1 MNEQDNKDSII
12 ASYELTASHK
22 EEDSISEHEMD
33 DMIRE
38 SEDENHTALPSQS
51 QTRKISHFV
60 CSHFLWLII
69 CVVIFVLCIFLS
81 NLCFKLQDRKTLNSV
96 GEYSINQIS
105 LEETSNMTILEKINI
120 INGDCYYTDLN
131 FDYTDKHSY
140 GEIHDLAV
148 KELDAF
154 FTECLDIPITVDGIY
169 EMYINKYMISSDTP
183 NQSFTGWV
191 ININYFGFQ
200 LNFVMDYDTAKILSM
215 TFVLDPEKNSYYSVD
230 TLMELPYY
238 NSYIAPLDGF
248 MSRGNA
254 ENENQNKRI
263 ADSYLKILK
272 QYYGDD
278 VVDRLAYGASSIS
291 ESDTKSEYSENASA
305 SSDSDDS
312 YNQTYTFSYTDE
324 NDTSYM
330 MMIRTS
336 RYVFQINRYF
346 YD

>member
-1 MNEQDNKDSII
+1 
-12 ASYELTASHK
+12 
-22 EEDSISEHEMD
+22 
-33 DMIRE
+33 
-38 SEDENHTALPSQS
+38 
-51 QTRKISHFV
+51 
-60 CSHFLWLII
+60 
-69 CVVIFVLCIFLS
+69 
-81 NLCFKLQDRKTLNSV
+81 
-96 GEYSINQIS
+96 
-105 LEETSNMTILEKINI
+105 
-120 INGDCYYTDLN
+120 
-131 FDYTDKHSY
+131 
-140 GEIHDLAV
+140 
-148 KELDAF
+148 
-154 FTECLDIPITVDGIY
+154 
-169 EMYINKYMISSDTP
+169 
-183 NQSFTGWV
+183 
-191 ININYFGFQ
+191 
-200 LNFVMDYDTAKILSM
+200 
-215 TFVLDPEKNSYYSVD
+215 
-230 TLMELPYY
+230 MELPYY